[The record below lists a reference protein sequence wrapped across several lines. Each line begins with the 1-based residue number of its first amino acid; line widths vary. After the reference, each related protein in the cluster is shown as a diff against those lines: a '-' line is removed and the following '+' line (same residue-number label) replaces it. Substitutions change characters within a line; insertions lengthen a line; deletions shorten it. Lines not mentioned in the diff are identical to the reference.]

1 MEKTIANKM
10 PLYEI
15 LTMLVPGALIV
26 FCIWLLDPSF
36 WSANLSDLEDLMPLD
51 YLYHTAIILLFFAI
65 VYVVGLLNYWFID
78 GVWRLFGLRNSTC
91 IIKNQLNKMVSSG
104 KYNNVQTL
112 MKDKN
117 HDLNLFDMSSDT
129 IQDIYYEAYT
139 YALKQNKKSNIPY
152 LEHQVAMLK
161 GLIVPAL
168 WLMSALPPF
177 NQYKWISMFGASIVL
192 FTLAIWRQKH
202 IVRLVM
208 EDYEYEKRLDTTTTD
223 KTKDD

>member
-91 IIKNQLNKMVSSG
+91 IIKNQLHKMVSSG

-117 HDLNLFDMSSDT
+117 HNLNLFDMSSDT

-152 LEHQVAMLK
+152 LEH
-161 GLIVPAL
+161 
-168 WLMSALPPF
+168 
-177 NQYKWISMFGASIVL
+177 
-192 FTLAIWRQKH
+192 
-202 IVRLVM
+202 
-208 EDYEYEKRLDTTTTD
+208 
-223 KTKDD
+223 